1 MLWGKLKIVPL
12 NQDIPYLSGNTVKKT
27 ILMNPGPVNVT
38 DKVRDAQLRGD
49 LCHREKEF
57 SDLMRSIKNKLL
69 LAFEIGQEYSAVL
82 ISGSGTAA
90 LEMAVSSCLTP
101 GRSLLVIQNGVYGER
116 IGKMADVYRMDKH
129 ALTYGWGEPPRLEE
143 IEQALKDNPS
153 IEVIAMV
160 HHETTTGLLNPLP
173 EIAELAKQYDKRL
186 VVDCISSLG
195 GDEIDFK
202 KYPIDFAAG
211 TANKCIHGLPGV
223 SFVLH
228 RKKDLCRIKDI
239 PARSV
244 YFHLAGHHK
253 AQEQGDTLF
262 TPAIQPHYALDAAL
276 DELLEETVAGRIE
289 HYRKSADRLRNEFQ
303 SIGLELLIPEGHRS
317 NCLTALKL
325 PDGISY
331 DWLHDQLKDNGFV
344 IYAGQGLFNNKIFR
358 IANMGNIHNEEF
370 DRCLKVL
377 KECFI
382 TAEKTR
388 E

>member
-1 MLWGKLKIVPL
+1 
-12 NQDIPYLSGNTVKKT
+12 
-27 ILMNPGPVNVT
+27 
-38 DKVRDAQLRGD
+38 
-49 LCHREKEF
+49 
-57 SDLMRSIKNKLL
+57 
-69 LAFEIGQEYSAVL
+69 
-82 ISGSGTAA
+82 
-90 LEMAVSSCLTP
+90 
-101 GRSLLVIQNGVYGER
+101 
-116 IGKMADVYRMDKH
+116 
-129 ALTYGWGEPPRLEE
+129 
-143 IEQALKDNPS
+143 
-153 IEVIAMV
+153 MV

-195 GDEIDFK
+195 GDEIDFE

-244 YFHLAGHHK
+244 YFHLADHHK

-276 DELLEETVAGRIE
+276 DELLEQTVAGRIV
-289 HYRKSADRLRNEFQ
+289 HYRKAAKRLRKGFEA
-303 SIGLELLIPEGHRS
+303 IGLELLIPEDQRS
-317 NCLTALKL
+317 NCLTAIKL
-325 PDGISY
+325 PDGVSY
-331 DWLHDQLKDNGFV
+331 DWLHDRLKENGFV
-344 IYAGQGLFNNKIFR
+344 IYAGQGLFSNKIFR

-370 DRCLKVL
+370 DRCLKIL

-382 TAEKTR
+382 TAEKSGK
-388 E
+388 

>member
-57 SDLMRSIKNKLL
+57 SDLMRSIKDKLL

-129 ALTYGWGEPPRLEE
+129 ALTYGWGEPPRLDE

-173 EIAELAKQYDKRL
+173 EIAELAKQYDVGR
-186 VVDCISSLG
+186 VD
-195 GDEIDFK
+195 E
-202 KYPIDFAAG
+202 
-211 TANKCIHGLPGV
+211 
-223 SFVLH
+223 
-228 RKKDLCRIKDI
+228 
-239 PARSV
+239 
-244 YFHLAGHHK
+244 
-253 AQEQGDTLF
+253 
-262 TPAIQPHYALDAAL
+262 
-276 DELLEETVAGRIE
+276 
-289 HYRKSADRLRNEFQ
+289 
-303 SIGLELLIPEGHRS
+303 
-317 NCLTALKL
+317 
-325 PDGISY
+325 
-331 DWLHDQLKDNGFV
+331 
-344 IYAGQGLFNNKIFR
+344 
-358 IANMGNIHNEEF
+358 
-370 DRCLKVL
+370 
-377 KECFI
+377 
-382 TAEKTR
+382 
-388 E
+388 

>member
-1 MLWGKLKIVPL
+1 MKR
-12 NQDIPYLSGNTVKKT
+12 T

-49 LCHREKEF
+49 LCHREPEF
-57 SDLMRSIKNKLL
+57 SDLMRSIQGKLL
-69 LAFEIGQEYSAVL
+69 RAFGIEQEYSAIL
-82 ISGSGTAA
+82 ITGSGTAA

-101 GRSLLVIQNGVYGER
+101 GRSMLIIQNGVYGER

-129 ALTYGWGEPPRLEE
+129 VLNYGWGKPPRMEE
-143 IEQALKDNPS
+143 IEQALKNNSS

-195 GDEIDFK
+195 GDQIDFEQ
-202 KYPIDFAAG
+202 YPIDFATG
-211 TANKCIHGLPGV
+211 TANKCIQGLPGV

-244 YFHLAGHHK
+244 YFHLPGNHK

-276 DELLEETVAGRIE
+276 DELQEETVAGRIE
-289 HYRKSADRLRNEFQ
+289 RYRKAAERLRKGFAE
-303 SIGLELLIPEGHRS
+303 IGLEFLIPEGQRS

-325 PDGISY
+325 PEGVSY
-331 DWLHDQLKDNGFV
+331 DWLHDRLKENGFV

-358 IANMGNIHNEEF
+358 IANMGNIQNEEF
-370 DRCLKVL
+370 DDCLKVL
-377 KECFI
+377 KECFT
-382 TAEKTR
+382 TAGKSGE
-388 E
+388 